1 MPCEV
6 LGGHERGILSRA
18 MVVAE
23 VLDVDDERSLS
34 VITTPGLSEW
44 DALGLCRYGVLSIE
58 GPAAARCRPR
68 RLVGHAE
75 SGASAGGGDGLHH
88 NLSGAAMTPLG

>member
-1 MPCEV
+1 MNELAADVETVLTEV

-18 MVVAE
+18 VVVAE
-23 VLDVDDERSLS
+23 VLDVDGERSLS

-58 GPAAARCRPR
+58 GPAAAYFTRDT
-68 RLVGHAE
+68 E
-75 SGASAGGGDGLHH
+75 
-88 NLSGAAMTPLG
+88 

>member
-1 MPCEV
+1 MNELASDIETVLTEV

-18 MVVAE
+18 LVVAE
-23 VLDVDDERSLS
+23 VLDADGDRSLS

-58 GPAAARCRPR
+58 GPAADHFTR
-68 RLVGHAE
+68 GAE
-75 SGASAGGGDGLHH
+75 
-88 NLSGAAMTPLG
+88 

>member
-1 MPCEV
+1 MNDLATDVETVLTEV

-18 MVVAE
+18 VVVAE
-23 VLDVDDERSLS
+23 VLDVDGERSLS

-58 GPAAARCRPR
+58 GPAAAYFTRDT
-68 RLVGHAE
+68 E
-75 SGASAGGGDGLHH
+75 
-88 NLSGAAMTPLG
+88 

>member
-1 MPCEV
+1 MNELAADVETVLTEV

-18 MVVAE
+18 VVVAE
-23 VLDVDDERSLS
+23 VLDVDGDRSLS

-58 GPAAARCRPR
+58 GPAAAYFTRDT
-68 RLVGHAE
+68 E
-75 SGASAGGGDGLHH
+75 
-88 NLSGAAMTPLG
+88 

>member
-1 MPCEV
+1 MNELAADIETVLTEV

-18 MVVAE
+18 VVVAE
-23 VLDVDDERSLS
+23 VLDADGDRSLS

-58 GPAAARCRPR
+58 GPAADQFTR
-68 RLVGHAE
+68 GAE
-75 SGASAGGGDGLHH
+75 
-88 NLSGAAMTPLG
+88 

>member
-1 MPCEV
+1 MSDLATDVETVLTEV

-18 MVVAE
+18 VVVAE
-23 VLDVDDERSLS
+23 VLDVEGERSLS

-58 GPAAARCRPR
+58 GPAAAYFTR
-68 RLVGHAE
+68 
-75 SGASAGGGDGLHH
+75 DGE
-88 NLSGAAMTPLG
+88 